1 MTRVRIPVGLT
12 RTAGV
17 YEIAAGAIDGRCLA
31 KSEANEF
38 DLTQEWDE
46 LREAPGV
53 EIECTRHPGRWWPTV
68 GKDISLTE
76 AQCWRCP
83 NCAWAFRQGL
93 ADRGGTPQ
101 F

>member
-17 YEIAAGAIDGRCLA
+17 YDIAAAAIDGCCLGTSDA
-31 KSEANEF
+31 GEI
-38 DLTQEWDE
+38 DLTQDWDE
-46 LREAPGV
+46 LRDGPGV
-53 EIECTRHPGRWWPTV
+53 EIECTRHPGRWWPTA
-68 GKDISLTE
+68 GKDIPVDEVQS
-76 AQCWRCP
+76 WRCP